1 VSIKVLSFTTPENLC
16 WSFDALEPYFR
27 VPSGSYTRS
36 VKVDSF
42 PAYAHDLALVESE
55 ARRVDAL
62 FPITQEVSLCVID
75 REFLDRTNGW
85 CNVDYLWEGREISIP
100 DFKATIVLSGKRI
113 PIHPAMTRYLVAHE
127 YGHAVR
133 AFISRERKEP
143 SDALYK
149 PESLYGEYQRLRG
162 MEQPKHYGGG
172 TWHSSVEELF
182 ANDFRI
188 LVLEA
193 EREFWPHP
201 GFARPEECPAV
212 VDFWR
217 NAREGKFQGSNV

>member
-1 VSIKVLSFTTPENLC
+1 MPIKVMSLTTPENLC
-16 WSFDALEPYFR
+16 WSFDAPEPYFL
-27 VPSGSYTRS
+27 VPSANYNRM
-36 VKVDSF
+36 VKADPF

-62 FPITQEVSLCVID
+62 FPIPQEVVLCVID
-75 REFLDRTNGW
+75 REFIDRTNGQ
-85 CNVDYLWEGREISIP
+85 CSVNYLWESQDPLP

-113 PIHPAMTRYLVAHE
+113 PPHPAMTRYLVAHE

-143 SDALYK
+143 DDALYK
-149 PESLYGEYQRLRG
+149 PRSLYANYRRIRECGDV
-162 MEQPKHYGGG
+162 PYGGG
-172 TWHSSVEELF
+172 NWHAAVEELF

-188 LVLEA
+188 LVLDA

-212 VDFWR
+212 VDF
-217 NAREGKFQGSNV
+217 